1 MATRESG
8 RGPLDENLEL
18 TARLRR
24 SGPVLESMARELA
37 TARRELAA
45 VTRENERLRAK
56 LAIFSPAAAAGER
69 PTAASEPAKVRTG
82 SWCPSCGLTIDA
94 GTLRHETALLA
105 AECCP
110 RCDGRL
116 LARGREPT
124 PGETSVFLG

>member
-8 RGPLDENLEL
+8 SGLLDENLEL

-45 VTRENERLRAK
+45 VTRENERLRAQ

-69 PTAASEPAKVRTG
+69 PTAASAPAAAAR
-82 SWCPSCGLTIDA
+82 A
-94 GTLRHETALLA
+94 GRAALKRRRMGA
-105 AECCP
+105 GA
-110 RCDGRL
+110 
-116 LARGREPT
+116 
-124 PGETSVFLG
+124 

>member
-8 RGPLDENLEL
+8 RGLLDENLEL

-24 SGPVLESMARELA
+24 SGPALESMARELA

-45 VTRENERLRAK
+45 VTRDNARLRSQ
-56 LAIFSPAAAAGER
+56 LAIFSPAASTGDRAG
-69 PTAASEPAKVRTG
+69 AASEPATVLTG
-82 SWCPSCGLTIDA
+82 SWCPTCGLTIDA
-94 GTLRHETALLA
+94 GTLRHETAILA

-116 LARGREPT
+116 LARGRGPT
-124 PGETSVFLG
+124 ARETSVFLG